1 LRGRERSEAQT
12 LSTTMSKLLLTA
24 AALLAASTVAT
35 ADSNVHVLVDA
46 GKEEEGVSAVLEDF
60 ILENKLVMLEFY
72 APWCGH
78 CKSLGPKYEKAA
90 KRMAIKGH
98 SKLFAKC
105 DAIENTVAKDKYGI
119 SGFPNLKL
127 FKHGKEMAEYPGQR
141 EVEAMVQY
149 MEKQLARI
157 DEPEEEIVKSSVL
170 ELNEENFE
178 DMLVE
183 HEVILVQFKAAW
195 CPISK
200 KIHDNWEKAATM
212 LKENENGAKL
222 ATVNAPVYMDITE
235 TYDMHDGGLPRFALF
250 KDGVLEEE
258 YPALKSKAAR
268 TAQGIFDYM
277 NGMEGGR

>member
-1 LRGRERSEAQT
+1 
-12 LSTTMSKLLLTA
+12 
-24 AALLAASTVAT
+24 
-35 ADSNVHVLVDA
+35 
-46 GKEEEGVSAVLEDF
+46 
-60 ILENKLVMLEFY
+60 
-72 APWCGH
+72 
-78 CKSLGPKYEKAA
+78 
-90 KRMAIKGH
+90 
-98 SKLFAKC
+98 
-105 DAIENTVAKDKYGI
+105 
-119 SGFPNLKL
+119 
-127 FKHGKEMAEYPGQR
+127 
-141 EVEAMVQY
+141 
-149 MEKQLARI
+149 
-157 DEPEEEIVKSSVL
+157 VL

-222 ATVNAPVYMDITE
+222 ATVNAPVRCATSQHATTSCLTVVRPPLRNRFQLTVSLTARPLLRTRSALQVYMDITE